1 MGMHPLMTWS
11 GGDLRG
17 GEQVAQTSLIQQR
30 RSQIARTWDDR
41 NPCCH
46 IRSQYCGYAI
56 SSDLDQG

>member
-11 GGDLRG
+11 GGDLHG
-17 GEQVAQTSLIQQR
+17 GEQVAQTSAYPTEAQPN
-30 RSQIARTWDDR
+30 RSTWDDR